1 MKAAS
6 RKFRLGWLGLLF
18 LASVMMFGCG
28 GGGGDDG
35 PAAGNTSQV
44 TISGIV
50 SGTTMNVYNMSGT
63 LVASSQATGIPKT
76 FTVTVPV
83 PGTYKFYLVENEG
96 TADQKIY
103 PLYQGGTNVFQFD
116 SSVVSTMNLGYVD
129 TKSGVAVPQIGIID
143 TGVTPRPADA
153 TIPAD
158 IASGVL
164 TLNDFVGSWRVLSL
178 ATSPI
183 PGGDFWGR
191 QVITVAANGTYTV
204 SEYYDSGGGDPTP
217 ASVMSVL
224 PSGVIRV
231 AVDPNFRGYLSSGKN
246 VLIGASYMAGEEHDI
261 KVGLRIVQGTSYS
274 LDDLAGI
281 WYVFGLTAGTSF
293 RGWERGKFS
302 ITGNTVTW
310 EYLYDYQA
318 PSTNRSPANE
328 TVSINSSGIVT
339 FAGRGQNYTVMSADK
354 DMMAA
359 VESSADRRKLY
370 FFVKAGTGITAADCF
385 GAWQFYNLD
394 TGPAG
399 SANSM
404 GYGKVDLS
412 APNNFA
418 MTDYFYSGG
427 TVPSSDYPVGTYAIA
442 ADGAIT
448 YTITSPL
455 AMYYGV
461 LTQDKKM
468 SVLVGTRLAE
478 DYMLGFL
485 VK

>member
-1 MKAAS
+1 MS
-6 RKFRLGWLGLLF
+6 NSLRSLLK
-18 LASVMMFGCG
+18 LLLPVVIILLIGCG
-28 GGGGDDG
+28 GGGDDAG
-35 PAAGNTSQV
+35 PSAGTTTSV
-44 TISGIV
+44 TISGTV

-103 PLYQGGTNVFQFD
+103 PLYQSGTNVFQFD
-116 SSVVSTMNLGYVD
+116 SSVVSTRNLGYVD
-129 TKSGVAVPQIGIID
+129 TKSGVAVPQMGIID

-153 TIPAD
+153 AIPAA
-158 IASGVL
+158 IATGVL
-164 TLNDFVGSWRVLSL
+164 SLSDFVGSWRILSL

-183 PGGDFWGR
+183 SGEDFWGR
-191 QVITVAANGTYTV
+191 QVITVAANGAYTV
-204 SEYYDSGGGDPTP
+204 SEYFDSGGGDPTP
-217 ASVMSVL
+217 ESTMSVL
-224 PSGVIRV
+224 PSGVVRV
-231 AVDPNFRGYLSSGKN
+231 ALDPNFRGYLSSGKN

-261 KVGLRIVQGTSYS
+261 KVGIRIVPGASFS
-274 LDDLAGI
+274 SADLAGT

-302 ITGNTVTW
+302 IAANTLTW

-328 TVSINSSGIVT
+328 TVSINASGIVT
-339 FAGRGQNYTVMSADK
+339 FAGRAQNYTVMSADK
-354 DMMAA
+354 TMMAA
-359 VESSADRRKLY
+359 AESSGDRRKLY
-370 FFVKAGTGITAADCF
+370 FLVKVDPGVTFTEADCF

-394 TGPAG
+394 TGAAG
-399 SANSM
+399 SANSI

-412 APNNFA
+412 DPNDFA

-427 TVPSSDYPVGTYAIA
+427 TVPSSSYPVGTYEID

-448 YTITSPL
+448 HTITSPS
-455 AMYYGV
+455 ATYYGV
-461 LTQDKKM
+461 LSPDKKI
-468 SVLVGTRLAE
+468 SVLVGTRLAGE
-478 DYMLGFL
+478 YMLGFL